1 MKKCPTCER
10 TFDENMRFCQ
20 ADGTPLVDDAPAID
34 PYKTMVSS
42 SRDIADSIPAAE
54 TAPPVEAP
62 KEKEQEVLEL
72 PPDRDPKKTML
83 VSEDEIRREMASHD
97 EPVVDLPPVAPEPP
111 KFSEP
116 SPKPR
121 SFGEPQASPPP
132 SPFSAQADDR
142 AANQAPEQPFNVTT
156 PPIPSPF
163 ESPKPSAIEAPAAM
177 FDQRPMAD
185 PPPGAS
191 EDLSAG
197 LGAAPVAAAPMQTA
211 PPAVQNWE
219 SNEPMQN
226 QQFTPP
232 SASAAPSQTLAIVS
246 LVLGILGFT
255 LCCGT
260 LLPSI
265 AAVVTGFMAKS
276 KATNDPA
283 AYGGSGLALGGIIT
297 GVLGVLISIGYLI
310 FVFFFGGLQLMTQGM

>member
-42 SRDIADSIPAAE
+42 SRDIADSIPAADA
-54 TAPPVEAP
+54 APPVEAP
-62 KEKEQEVLEL
+62 KEREQEVLEL

-116 SPKPR
+116 SPKPP
-121 SFGEPQASPPP
+121 SFGEPKASPPP

-177 FDQRPMAD
+177 FDPRPMAD
-185 PPPGAS
+185 PPPSPS

-211 PPAVQNWE
+211 PPPVQNWE

-232 SASAAPSQTLAIVS
+232 SASAAPNQTMAIVS
-246 LVLGILGFT
+246 LVLGVLSII
-255 LCCGT
+255 CCGF
-260 LLPSI
+260 LAGVP
-265 AAVVTGFMAKS
+265 AVIVGFMARS
-276 KATNDPA
+276 KANSNPA
-283 AYGGSGLALGGIIT
+283 EFGGAGLALGGIIT
-297 GVLGVLISIGYLI
+297 GIIGTILGIILLIVNIAL
-310 FVFFFGGLQLMTQGM
+310 GGLGTIPSF